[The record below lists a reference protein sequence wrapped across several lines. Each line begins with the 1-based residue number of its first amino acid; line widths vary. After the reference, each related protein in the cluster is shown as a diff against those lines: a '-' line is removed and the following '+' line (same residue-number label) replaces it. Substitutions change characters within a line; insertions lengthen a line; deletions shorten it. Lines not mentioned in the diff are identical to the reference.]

1 MQIKA
6 TMVCY
11 LMSVKT
17 FTHKKKRKKIMRG
30 WEEKGIHSF
39 IVGGHVNDKK

>member
-6 TMVCY
+6 TMMYY
-11 LMSVKT
+11 LMSVKDFHT
-17 FTHKKKRKKIMRG
+17 KKREKSMRG

-39 IVGGHVNDKK
+39 IVGGHVNDVK